1 LSKSCPAE
9 EQEMASFRQRNG
21 KWQAR
26 VIRDGYPDQT
36 RTFASKA
43 DAEKWARALESEID
57 KGQFIDFT
65 EAQRTTLGDVIAR
78 YLVEVTPTMKGAA
91 EDTIRLKAMM
101 RKPIAQWSMAN
112 LSAARIAAFRDER
125 LKEVSGGTVIRELA
139 YLSAIINHARREWG
153 INVPNPVQMVRKPPS
168 PQARSRVLTEVEV
181 TRLLD
186 ALEPSGRRSHWTKP
200 AVQLALATAMRRG
213 ELLSLRWEN
222 VDLVG
227 RAAFLPDTKNG
238 DSRTVPLSSVAL
250 QALAALPRHIS
261 GVVFPVKAFTLDA
274 AFKRGLKRAGLEG
287 VRFHD
292 LRRTAITRMA
302 EKLPNVIELAAVSGH
317 KSLMV
322 LKRYYR
328 PTAGD
333 LARKLG

>member
-1 LSKSCPAE
+1 
-9 EQEMASFRQRNG
+9 MASFRQHG
-21 KWQAR
+21 KGWQGR
-26 VIRDGYPDQT
+26 IRRRGYPDITKVFEARQ
-36 RTFASKA
+36 

-57 KGQFIDFT
+57 KGQFASVS
-65 EAQRTTLGDVIAR
+65 EAQRTTLGDLIAR
-78 YLVEVTPTMKGAA
+78 YLVEVTPSMKGAA
-91 EDTIRLKAMM
+91 EDAIRLKAIM
-101 RKPIAQWSMAN
+101 RKPIARWSMAN
-112 LSAARIAAFRDER
+112 LSASRIAAFRDER
-125 LKEVSGGTVIRELA
+125 IKEVSGGTVIRELA

-168 PQARSRVLTEVEV
+168 PQARSRVLTEEEV

-186 ALEPSGRRSHWTKP
+186 ALEPSGRRSHWTKA

-238 DSRTVPLSSVAL
+238 DSRTVPLSSAAL
-250 QALAALPRHIS
+250 QVLAALTRHIS

-322 LKRYYR
+322 LRRYYR
-328 PTAGD
+328 PTAAE
-333 LARKLG
+333 LAQKLG

>member
-1 LSKSCPAE
+1 
-9 EQEMASFRQRNG
+9 MASFRQRGG

-26 VIRDGYPDQT
+26 VIREGHPDQT
-36 RTFASKA
+36 KTFESKA
-43 DAEKWARALESEID
+43 DAEKWARGLESEID
-57 KGQFIDFT
+57 KGQFVSVT
-65 EAQRTTLGDVIAR
+65 EAQRTTLGDLIAR
-78 YLVEVTPTMKGAA
+78 YLAEVTPLMKGAT

-101 RKPIAQWSMAN
+101 RKPIARWSMAN
-112 LSAARIAAFRDER
+112 LSASRIAAFRDAR
-125 LKEVSGGTVIRELA
+125 LKEVSAGTVIRELA

-168 PQARSRVLTEVEV
+168 PQARAKVLTDEEIA
-181 TRLLD
+181 RLLQ
-186 ALEPSGRRSHWTKP
+186 ALEPVGRRSHWTKF

-213 ELLSLRWEN
+213 ELLLLRWEH
-222 VDLVG
+222 VDLQ
-227 RAAFLPDTKNG
+227 AKTAFLSDTKNG
-238 DSRTVPLSSVAL
+238 DSRTVPLSS
-250 QALAALPRHIS
+250 AAIKVLTELPRHIS
-261 GVVFPVKAFTLDA
+261 GVVFPVRFFTLDA
-274 AFKRGLKRAGLEG
+274 AFKRGLRRAGLAD

-328 PTAGD
+328 PTAAQ
-333 LARKLG
+333 LAKKLG